1 MGMKIALIGGTGDMG
16 MGFAVRWA
24 INHEIIIGSRKLAK
38 AEESASQVR
47 QATNGCCKV
56 WGTDN
61 AEAIKAG
68 DVIVLSVPFEHLA
81 SVTSDLKNSYAHQVV
96 VSPVV
101 PIGYD
106 GKYFEFAP
114 PIEGSAAL
122 QARAFLPEGMKIVS
136 AFHTVSAS
144 ALKDLRK
151 ELKGD
156 VLICGDD
163 KESKDVVISLAKEV
177 RCLQPLDAGP
187 LVISGLIESLTP
199 MLLNVA
205 RRNKLKEAGIKIIEE
220 R

>member
-1 MGMKIALIGGTGDMG
+1 MKIALIGGTGDMG

-24 INHEIIIGSRKLAK
+24 TNHEIIIGSRKLAK

-47 QATNGCCKV
+47 QATDCGKV

-68 DVIVLSVPFEHLA
+68 DIVVLSVPFEHLV
-81 SVTSDLKNSYAHQVV
+81 SVTSDLKNSYTHQVV

-101 PIGYD
+101 PMGYD

-114 PIEGSAAL
+114 PIEGSAAR
-122 QARAFLPEGMKIVS
+122 QAMAFLPEGMKIVS
-136 AFHTVSAS
+136 AFHTVSAA

-163 KESKDVVISLAKEV
+163 KESKDVVISLAKEIKSLKQV
-177 RCLQPLDAGP
+177 DAGP
-187 LVISGLIESLTP
+187 LIISGQIESLTP

>member
-1 MGMKIALIGGTGDMG
+1 MKIALIGGTGDMG

-24 INHEIIIGSRKLAK
+24 MNHEIIIGSRKLAK

-47 QATNGCCKV
+47 QATDDCCKV

-61 AEAIKAG
+61 AEAIREG
-68 DVIVLSVPFEHLA
+68 DVIVLSVPFEHLT
-81 SVTSDLKNSYAHQVV
+81 SVTSDLTSSYTHQVII
-96 VSPVV
+96 SPVV

-106 GKYFEFAP
+106 GKYFEFTP

-122 QARAFLPEGMKIVS
+122 QAQFFLPDPMKIVS
-136 AFHTVSAS
+136 AFHTISAA
-144 ALKDLRK
+144 ALKDLKK

-163 KESKDVVISLAKEV
+163 KESKDVVISLAKEI
-177 RCLQPLDAGP
+177 RSLQPVDAGP
-187 LVISGLIESLTP
+187 LMISGQIESLTP

-205 RRNKLKEAGIKIIEE
+205 RRNKLKDAGIKIIEE